1 LLKEVESISDTKK
14 RLTIEIP
21 AEVIESE
28 IQRILR
34 DMQMKAQV
42 PGFRQGKTPMSIIE
56 KKYGKSVEADVL
68 EKLVPKHYQIAVTD
82 AGLKPLSH
90 PQIENSSEFIRNA
103 PLSMT
108 FTLDVMPDLQNLSYE
123 GITIDEVIVEVA
135 DAEIE
140 AALRNLAEEKA
151 SFEGIDDSIIIG
163 DLVTV
168 DYKTDLEGGIG
179 KDVVLEV
186 GSGSYP
192 QEFHDALVGRKK
204 DEEFEFE
211 AAFPEE
217 MRSQFAGKKVKF
229 NMTISDIKRR
239 NIPSIDEDFAADFGC
254 DNLSD
259 LREKVKESLLSAK
272 NWRADNM
279 KYSQIMDKLIEA
291 NNFDLPE
298 GMLNAK
304 INDLIAEVRA
314 IKNDERSDEELRK
327 EVLPFAEKSVKNII
341 LIDFIC
347 EKEGIQITEEEM
359 KNKIID
365 IAHSY
370 RISPDDVVKY
380 YLNKDGSLSA
390 IKQLIY
396 EQKVKSL
403 LLSKAEFKKGD

>member
-14 RLTIEIP
+14 RITIEIP

-28 IQRILR
+28 IQRTLR

-42 PGFRQGKTPMSIIE
+42 PGFRKGKTPMSIIE

-68 EKLVPKHYQIAVTD
+68 EKLVPKHYQMAVSD

-90 PQIENSSEFIRNA
+90 PQIENSSEFIRST

-108 FTLDVMPDLQNLSYE
+108 FILDVMPNLQNLNYD
-123 GITIDEVIVEVA
+123 GITVDDIPVEVA
-135 DAEIE
+135 DSEIE
-140 AALRNLAEEKA
+140 SALRNLAEERA
-151 SFEGIDDSIIIG
+151 SFEGVDDSIIIG

-168 DYKTDLEGGIG
+168 DYKTDMEGSIG
-179 KDVVLEV
+179 KDVVFEV
-186 GSGSYP
+186 GSGPYP

-211 AAFPEE
+211 ATFPEE
-217 MRSQFAGKKVKF
+217 MRSQFAGKKVRF
-229 NMTISDIKRR
+229 NMTVIDIKRR

-291 NNFDLPE
+291 NNFELPE

-304 INDLIAEVRA
+304 VNDLIAEVRA

-327 EVLPFAEKSVKNII
+327 EVLPFAERSVKNMI

-359 KNKIID
+359 KNKVID

-380 YLNKDGSLSA
+380 YLNKDGSLAA

-403 LLSKAEFKKGD
+403 LLSKAELKKGD

>member
-14 RLTIEIP
+14 RITIEIP

-28 IQRILR
+28 IQRTLR

-42 PGFRQGKTPMSIIE
+42 PGFRKGKTPMSIIE

-68 EKLVPKHYQIAVTD
+68 EKLVPKHYQMAVSD

-90 PQIENSSEFIRNA
+90 PQIENSSEFIRGT

-108 FTLDVMPDLQNLSYE
+108 FILDVMPNLQNLNYD
-123 GITIDEVIVEVA
+123 GITVDDIPVEVA
-135 DAEIE
+135 DSEIE
-140 AALRNLAEEKA
+140 SALRNLAEERA
-151 SFEGIDDSIIIG
+151 SFEGVDDSIIIG

-168 DYKTDLEGGIG
+168 DYKTDMEGSIG
-179 KDVVLEV
+179 KDVVFEV
-186 GSGSYP
+186 GSGPYP

-211 AAFPEE
+211 ATFPEG
-217 MRSQFAGKKVKF
+217 MRSQFAGKKVRF
-229 NMTISDIKRR
+229 NMTVIDIKRK
-239 NIPSIDEDFAADFGC
+239 NIPSIDDDFAADFGC
-254 DNLSD
+254 ENLSD

-291 NNFDLPE
+291 NNFELPE

-304 INDLIAEVRA
+304 VNDLIAEVRA
-314 IKNDERSDEELRK
+314 IKNDERSDEELRQ
-327 EVLPFAEKSVKNII
+327 EVLPFAERSVKNMI

-359 KNKIID
+359 KNKVID

-380 YLNKDGSLSA
+380 YLNKDGSLAA

-403 LLSKAEFKKGD
+403 LLSKAELKKGD